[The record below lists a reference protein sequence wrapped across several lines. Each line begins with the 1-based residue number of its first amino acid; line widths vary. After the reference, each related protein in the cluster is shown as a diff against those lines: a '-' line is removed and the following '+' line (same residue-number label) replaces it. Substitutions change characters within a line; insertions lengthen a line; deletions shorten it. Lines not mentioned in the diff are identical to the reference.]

1 MSNPSPYDLISKA
14 ARSVNAADR
23 WAALQTNTRA
33 SFAPV
38 SAPQEPSVSAAQGAA
53 ESPCRPSAPTVRPP
67 RPASHPELI
76 DPPFPPPQ
84 PRHAALDDIA
94 LRHRQACT
102 QQFPLRKNENTEQAC
117 EQKQVSRREPPCR
130 FCSNSTCA
138 PYTPHLI
145 LFSSPYRFSNN

>member
-53 ESPCRPSAPTVRPP
+53 ESPCRPASPSARPP

-94 LRHRQACT
+94 LRHRQA
-102 QQFPLRKNENTEQAC
+102 RKAASRAVEW
-117 EQKQVSRREPPCR
+117 KQPERRQNVS
-130 FCSNSTCA
+130 A
-138 PYTPHLI
+138 PMTTDAPDTPGE
-145 LFSSPYRFSNN
+145 